1 MPPAAVRDPRADFT
15 ARNVLFWGRNNTTA
29 SKLFR
34 RLLQPP
40 QLGSAV
46 VRSHLFDSPPAAPL
60 RLGGSVR
67 PRKPR
72 PRLPAPQPD
81 PPEPPGPA
89 GQPAGADEA
98 ERQRANP
105 PRAEGA
111 GVEGGQRLRSGQS
124 PARRGACAHPPAVC
138 GVFRVS
144 PVSEA
149 RCPPTCASLSAAVQ
163 KPWEAG
169 GPRLGSPGGRRAKPG
184 LPLQGIRFKR
194 IWERRWRVR
203 KAPLRQSP
211 SPPSRISTRPL
222 NALPLADSCGI
233 QPVLV
238 WKRLRPALRASR
250 SAAAEDGAQLGP
262 QRTAAGW
269 ERGSA
274 SKMLLRT
281 DTAREAQIP
290 SPIPDLCAY
299 SGRLSEGRIRRRPA
313 PLGGRGRSKR
323 QKSCRG
329 LGSPPAS
336 VLPRSVAARLSGIYL
351 TPLPLLPSQNHSGGG

>member
-1 MPPAAVRDPRADFT
+1 M
-15 ARNVLFWGRNNTTA
+15 
-29 SKLFR
+29 
-34 RLLQPP
+34 
-40 QLGSAV
+40 
-46 VRSHLFDSPPAAPL
+46 
-60 RLGGSVR
+60 
-67 PRKPR
+67 
-72 PRLPAPQPD
+72 
-81 PPEPPGPA
+81 
-89 GQPAGADEA
+89 
-98 ERQRANP
+98 
-105 PRAEGA
+105 
-111 GVEGGQRLRSGQS
+111 
-124 PARRGACAHPPAVC
+124 
-138 GVFRVS
+138 S

-203 KAPLRQSP
+203 KAPVRQSP

-222 NALPLADSCGI
+222 IALPLADSCGI
-233 QPVLV
+233 ETVLV

-290 SPIPDLCAY
+290 SPTPGKHGSPLPSPTSVLTPGDFRKGE
-299 SGRLSEGRIRRRPA
+299 SGAVPLPSAAGAVAKDKRAAEVWA
-313 PLGGRGRSKR
+313 PLPPPCYRALSLHVYRGS
-323 QKSCRG
+323 
-329 LGSPPAS
+329 
-336 VLPRSVAARLSGIYL
+336 
-351 TPLPLLPSQNHSGGG
+351 T

>member
-138 GVFRVS
+138 GVFRVN

-290 SPIPDLCAY
+290 SPTPGKHGSPLPSPISVLTPGDFRKGE
-299 SGRLSEGRIRRRPA
+299 SGAVPLPSAAGAVAKDKRAAEVWA
-313 PLGGRGRSKR
+313 PLPPPCYRALSLHVYRGS
-323 QKSCRG
+323 
-329 LGSPPAS
+329 
-336 VLPRSVAARLSGIYL
+336 
-351 TPLPLLPSQNHSGGG
+351 T